1 MIFIFILTYLL
12 TVFGQQNK
20 FLRGLFEDEKKRV
33 IQHLIDKEYE
43 YIKLNVYR
51 QAILGK
57 TDLQFTIL
65 CEPYHEKYN
74 MYDNHLIFENIR
86 HENYVDRAIQI
97 YKITNEQ
104 ISPKVVNMLQK
115 EFPDTQIITEKD
127 NTIYNP
133 NKCVH
138 YTISW

>member
-1 MIFIFILTYLL
+1 MIFIFILTYIL
-12 TVFGQQNK
+12 TVFGQPNK
-20 FLRGLFEDEKKRV
+20 FLRGFFEKEKKRV

-51 QAILGK
+51 QAMMGK
-57 TDLQFTIL
+57 IDLQFTIL
-65 CEPYHEKYN
+65 CEPAHVKYN
-74 MYDNHLIFENIR
+74 MYENNLLFENIR